1 MNGSDLLE
9 CLLWGPE
16 WALSPH
22 ADRNIISCLFTACKC
37 SWISKAVS
45 WIAFTWLPR
54 CSLNSTVAKWNPKEC
69 LKKPGINQWL
79 RGGTILISLTTQ
91 LKKKNLKILGCS
103 VTWSMQK
110 LQKQI
115 SSFLRSTCSCPQPVT
130 GSTELCSTVPLSEAQ
145 QRHWLHRMGCEVKVR
160 FCCLINLLS
169 VNLLVCYEIKVNSD
183 EVIKEYFGGQ
193 RAGTVTPKLCPGHGR
208 EHSLWAAG
216 AEILLSLL
224 QCQLCACAPSLPPA
238 QVVGAVS
245 ARIRF
250 IPGPSSSASWC
261 VFRSRDN

>member
-1 MNGSDLLE
+1 MKHAEVTKADQQF
-9 CLLWGPE
+9 PE
-16 WALSPH
+16 KHLQLSSACHWFHRALQHS
-22 ADRNIISCLFTACKC
+22 ATVRGTAE
-37 SWISKAVS
+37 I
-45 WIAFTWLPR
+45 
-54 CSLNSTVAKWNPKEC
+54 
-69 LKKPGINQWL
+69 
-79 RGGTILISLTTQ
+79 
-91 LKKKNLKILGCS
+91 
-103 VTWSMQK
+103 
-110 LQKQI
+110 
-115 SSFLRSTCSCPQPVT
+115 
-130 GSTELCSTVPLSEAQ
+130 
-145 QRHWLHRMGCEVKVR
+145 LHRMGCEVKVR

-224 QCQLCACAPSLPPA
+224 QCQLCSCAPSLPPP